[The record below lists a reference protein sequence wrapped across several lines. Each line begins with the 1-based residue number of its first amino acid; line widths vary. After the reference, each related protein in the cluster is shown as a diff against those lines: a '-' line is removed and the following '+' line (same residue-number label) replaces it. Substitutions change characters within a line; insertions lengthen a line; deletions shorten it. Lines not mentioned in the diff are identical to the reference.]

1 MATKRNL
8 VASRERARQTMAARR
23 EALLN
28 REKENEADLAEYF
41 KQDDV
46 ISSAK
51 QERDAAIAKAERR
64 FADATAAAES
74 AAAQAVRRL
83 KDRGENVDSIHEL
96 TGLDRPEVRR
106 LLRATA
112 ETTESAPKSADA
124 SADSGDAMDAASES
138 PTVEES
144 PAPADDALATAAS

>member
-28 REKENEADLAEYF
+28 REKENEADLAEFF

-74 AAAQAVRRL
+74 AAAQALRRL
-83 KDRGENVDSIHEL
+83 KDRGESVDSIHEL
-96 TGLDRPEVRR
+96 TGVDRPEVRR

-112 ETTESAPKSADA
+112 GTAERAPKSADA
-124 SADSGDAMDAASES
+124 TADSGDAIADAPDSMAGET
-138 PTVEES
+138 PT
-144 PAPADDALATAAS
+144 ATDDALATAAS

>member
-28 REKENEADLAEYF
+28 REKENEADLAEFF

-51 QERDAAIAKAERR
+51 SERDASIAKAEKR
-64 FADATAAAES
+64 FSDATDAAQS
-74 AAAQAVRRL
+74 AAAQALRRL
-83 KDRGENVDSIHEL
+83 KDRGESGDSLHEL
-96 TGLDRPEVRR
+96 TGLDRTEIRR
-106 LLRATA
+106 LLRAA
-112 ETTESAPKSADA
+112 PPASGEPEKPSVVDESAGESPDAKAQASDADEPA
-124 SADSGDAMDAASES
+124 SAAS
-138 PTVEES
+138 
-144 PAPADDALATAAS
+144 

>member
-28 REKENEADLAEYF
+28 REKENEADLAEFF

-51 QERDAAIAKAERR
+51 SERDAAIAKAEKR
-64 FADATAAAES
+64 FTDATD
-74 AAAQAVRRL
+74 AAQAASAQSLRRL
-83 KDRGENVDSIHEL
+83 KDRGESVDSLHEL
-96 TGLDRPEVRR
+96 TGLDRTEIRR
-106 LLRATA
+106 LLRVA
-112 ETTESAPKSADA
+112 
-124 SADSGDAMDAASES
+124 
-138 PTVEES
+138 S
-144 PAPADDALATAAS
+144 PAADDAEKSTPVDDSDGGSPAVTAAPDVDEPVSAAS